1 MIGQKLLSMMREIVI
16 SIVPLF
22 FGGLLFSALIE
33 GYKNDMSSR
42 KDLVLDFYRPMREM
56 QFECRST
63 ERQLMS
69 AYGGVAGTYK
79 LMMNELDHM
88 ASSDPATLTPAYE
101 VIPKSLLETNS
112 KMLARVDEL
121 KSKLDTCSPELYR
134 KYEEVALAT
143 ATYNQFVKIAGERD
157 SAVQSLHAQR
167 DILINKL
174 SGQFAPESAMKLLR
188 DTIQLNDDTPNARN
202 EIKARVHAVGEPI
215 ISLYMQFA
223 SNEAEIIKAEQ
234 DSDNKLIS
242 LFAKEVSRRYER
254 GVLSALWPQ

>member
-1 MIGQKLLSMMREIVI
+1 MVREIAI

-22 FGGLLFSALIE
+22 FGGLLFTALIE

-42 KDLVLDFYRPMREM
+42 KDLVVDFYRPMREM

-69 AYGGVAGTYK
+69 AYGGVAGTYE
-79 LMMNELDHM
+79 LVINELDHM
-88 ASSDPATLTPAYE
+88 ASFDPATRTPAYE

-112 KMLARVDEL
+112 KMLTRVNEL
-121 KSKLDTCSPELYR
+121 KSKLDNCTPELYR
-134 KYEEVALAT
+134 KYEEIALAT
-143 ATYNQFVKIAGERD
+143 ATYGQFLKIAGERD
-157 SAVQSLHAQR
+157 SAVQSLYVQR

-174 SGQFAPESAMKLLR
+174 GGQFTPESVMKVLR
-188 DTIQLNDDTPNARN
+188 DSLRLNDDTPDARN
-202 EIKARVHAVGEPI
+202 EIKEKVRAVGESI
-215 ISLYMQFA
+215 ISLYLKFA
-223 SNEAEIIKAEQ
+223 SNEAEIIKVEQ
-234 DSDNKLIS
+234 DADNKFIS